1 MADDVPPTTP
11 RGGARV
17 MPTTPS
23 SLLRPPSSRRALRNN
38 QAGYL
43 QAFVDAPSALSPRVT
58 SSPTQPKSLAFGRA
72 FTPGGSTKS
81 LSTTVA
87 TTPTRA
93 PLAVRNV
100 NIAGMPTTPRSAQ
113 KVPQQRE
120 ATTTPRL
127 HTTSLVPNPS
137 PAADA
142 TVASLFSPPAAGDG
156 GTPSKASKDTI
167 KVAIR
172 VRPQTHGEK
181 AQGATTLTASGDQV
195 VRIASSLSGGGNDL
209 SQVHNFTF
217 DRVLDSSHSQ
227 ADVYTC
233 IGRPIVENV
242 ITGFNAAILAYG
254 QTGSGKTF
262 TMIGPDV
269 DSDDAYAALRHT
281 NRGLAPRVFER
292 LFSRI
297 AEAGDAESSHYS
309 VSMSLIEIYCEA
321 VYDLLVEM
329 PAPSQPASPAATTT
343 SADGDSEAGDSDEI
357 TEEASKTSAPPT
369 PVQPPR
375 AESLQLREDPSRG
388 GVRVIGVTELPVTC
402 AAEAMA
408 RLRQGSMNRHVAMT
422 NMNRESSRSHL
433 VCSLEVTCTLA
444 DGRVR
449 SSRLHLVDLAGSER
463 QSKTGASGERL
474 KEASGINKS
483 LSALG
488 LVILNLSNAQSKAK
502 TNAMKQ
508 KHISYRDSKLTYLLQ
523 DSLGGN
529 AKTAFVVNLSSARA
543 SAHETLSSLRFA
555 ARCKTVENRAKVNE
569 SQGSGQSAALA
580 ARIANLQAEVKRL
593 RSENDAMHTL
603 IGKCSGTAVASSSDE
618 VTTSSALL
626 LDSLRREAALAAN
639 LAAEQ
644 TKAENLAKLAELRDG
659 ESRTHEMKA
668 RFREER
674 IKALEKQLAG
684 GESLE
689 GAEELRAL
697 KGEVETLKEETQRLR
712 RTHPEIVRLAHD
724 NHVLTAK
731 LSEYPSSAPDVI
743 ARMNDEA
750 AALRTECIAILERA
764 EAATGG
770 TVSSSEPDQDILAM
784 ARCAARGFV
793 RGVLAAAVDECA
805 QRTRKEY
812 EYALEESEQ
821 RHAQAVA
828 AYEVSLE
835 DARKALD
842 HETRSQL
849 DSRNA
854 ATEAHEALERR
865 LTHFLDEL
873 AAANATAE
881 KWQSQTHVLQEENAR
896 LQSEHEDVLSRLSDA
911 SRVIDA
917 ESTRADDLQVSRDAL
932 SDHLTT
938 LSEELGG
945 VQTELANTTAL
956 HVQAIERIKELSEEI
971 ERVEALKLELQQSY
985 GDVCEAHQAAVDRAA
1000 NAEAQVVD
1008 LTTITESAQATTTE
1022 LRSELAETRSAFA
1035 DTKSA
1040 FDEATAKSESR
1051 IAELMEELVSVRQE
1065 ADKQAIEAN
1074 QARCSL
1080 VAELETATNQVAVQT
1095 AETHAAQ
1102 RLAEGFQEKAS
1113 AADARASEALEKAS
1127 QVEAENGEL
1136 REAASAADARASEA
1150 LEKASQVEAEN
1161 GELREAASAA
1171 DARASEAL
1179 EKASQVEAENGEL
1192 REAASAA
1199 DARAS
1204 EALEKASQ
1212 VEAENGELRE
1222 VASAADARASE
1233 ALEKASQVEAENGEL
1248 REAASAADA
1257 RASEALEKAS
1267 QVEAENGELREAAS
1281 AADARA
1287 SEALE
1292 KASQVEAE
1300 NGELREAASAADVRA
1315 SEALEKASQVEAE
1328 NGELREAASA
1338 ADARA
1343 SEALEK
1349 ASQVEAENGELRE
1362 AASAADARA
1371 SEALEKASQVE
1382 AENGELREAASAADA
1397 RASEALEK
1405 ASQVEAENGELREA
1419 ASAADARASEALEKA
1434 SQVEAENGE
1443 LREVASAADA
1453 RASEA
1458 LEKASQVEAENG
1470 ELREAASAADAR
1482 ASESLEFASKLEAE
1496 ADRLREAAS
1505 VDQERATELLEKA
1518 SYLETENGEL
1528 RKTASAAVVEN
1539 DEMRQALSMAEA
1551 RASESLQAAQESL
1564 DKAVHLETENDE
1576 LRRTTMETKESNA
1589 TLVSEAQ
1596 ESRDAATQLGEA
1608 AARLENENGKL
1619 RSAIETAHEEAA
1631 EARERATDLESAVS
1645 RAEALGTKRLTQISE
1660 MKERRKEAE
1669 ERVANVERLLES
1681 RDRLFQQKLAELSAP
1696 PSPAPDPKLKARVD
1710 QAEKARHEV
1719 EMQLAR
1725 SKDEI
1730 SKLGGERLR
1739 WLEELQEAVQAKIT
1753 AVAKMDVMRAQT
1765 SNQQS
1770 ELESKETELAETKS
1784 RVSHL
1789 EDEVSEFTSHNN
1801 LSQRINKHRQVKQEN
1816 DELKRELHS
1825 MKERL
1830 TAQARSALSAEAV
1843 ETIRAESNAEAE
1855 EREAALAGAI
1865 CDAVSS
1871 MDIMHLV
1878 VDGAAAEATPVPLAV
1893 RRVSQALEFLRKRV
1907 GAYEATAG
1915 AMMDQIR
1922 GYAEAERLRVSLAE
1936 SGITPHRRMSSGRS
1950 TPSPG
1955 NGLSYPSPSMS
1966 R

>member
-1 MADDVPPTTP
+1 MV
-11 RGGARV
+11 
-17 MPTTPS
+17 
-23 SLLRPPSSRRALRNN
+23 
-38 QAGYL
+38 
-43 QAFVDAPSALSPRVT
+43 
-58 SSPTQPKSLAFGRA
+58 
-72 FTPGGSTKS
+72 
-81 LSTTVA
+81 
-87 TTPTRA
+87 
-93 PLAVRNV
+93 
-100 NIAGMPTTPRSAQ
+100 
-113 KVPQQRE
+113 
-120 ATTTPRL
+120 
-127 HTTSLVPNPS
+127 
-137 PAADA
+137 
-142 TVASLFSPPAAGDG
+142 
-156 GTPSKASKDTI
+156 
-167 KVAIR
+167 IR

-209 SQVHNFTF
+209 SQAHNFTF

-321 VYDLLVEM
+321 VYDLLVER

-357 TEEASKTSAPPT
+357 TEEASKTPAPPT

-463 QSKTGASGERL
+463 QSKTGAGGERL

-603 IGKCSGTAVASSSDE
+603 MGKCSGTAVASSSDE

-770 TVSSSEPDQDILAM
+770 TISSSEPDQDILAM

-854 ATEAHEALERR
+854 AAEAHEALERR

-956 HVQAIERIKELSEEI
+956 HVQATERIKELSEEI

-1000 NAEAQVVD
+1000 NAEAHVVD

-1113 AADARASEALEKAS
+1113 
-1127 QVEAENGEL
+1127 
-1136 REAASAADARASEA
+1136 
-1150 LEKASQVEAEN
+1150 
-1161 GELREAASAA
+1161 
-1171 DARASEAL
+1171 
-1179 EKASQVEAENGEL
+1179 
-1192 REAASAA
+1192 
-1199 DARAS
+1199 
-1204 EALEKASQ
+1204 
-1212 VEAENGELRE
+1212 
-1222 VASAADARASE
+1222 
-1233 ALEKASQVEAENGEL
+1233 
-1248 REAASAADA
+1248 
-1257 RASEALEKAS
+1257 
-1267 QVEAENGELREAAS
+1267 
-1281 AADARA
+1281 
-1287 SEALE
+1287 
-1292 KASQVEAE
+1292 
-1300 NGELREAASAADVRA
+1300 
-1315 SEALEKASQVEAE
+1315 
-1328 NGELREAASA
+1328 
-1338 ADARA
+1338 
-1343 SEALEK
+1343 
-1349 ASQVEAENGELRE
+1349 
-1362 AASAADARA
+1362 
-1371 SEALEKASQVE
+1371 
-1382 AENGELREAASAADA
+1382 
-1397 RASEALEK
+1397 
-1405 ASQVEAENGELREA
+1405 
-1419 ASAADARASEALEKA
+1419 
-1434 SQVEAENGE
+1434 
-1443 LREVASAADA
+1443 
-1453 RASEA
+1453 
-1458 LEKASQVEAENG
+1458 QVEAENG

-1496 ADRLREAAS
+1496 ANRLREAAS

-1528 RKTASAAVVEN
+1528 RKAASAAVVEN

-1645 RAEALGTKRLTQISE
+1645 RAEALATKRLTQISE

-1696 PSPAPDPKLKARVD
+1696 PSPAPDPKLKALVD

-1765 SNQQS
+1765 SNFQS